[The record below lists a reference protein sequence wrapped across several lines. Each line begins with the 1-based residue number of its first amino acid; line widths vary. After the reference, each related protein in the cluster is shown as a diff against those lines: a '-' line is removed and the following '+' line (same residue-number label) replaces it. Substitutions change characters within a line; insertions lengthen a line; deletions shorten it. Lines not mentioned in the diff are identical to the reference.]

1 MRSASGRCVPGEV
14 CESGGSGG
22 VESKRLTDAAS
33 FGAALRMTQKASDSP
48 CHSRAKR
55 RIPVLCRVPVAPSL
69 GSSRASG
76 ALRFA
81 RLSQI
86 ESKLHSHQV
95 FHLRPKRRL
104 ELCYTR
110 TRDKR

>member
-1 MRSASGRCVPGEV
+1 
-14 CESGGSGG
+14 
-22 VESKRLTDAAS
+22 
-33 FGAALRMTQKASDSP
+33 MTQKASDSP

-69 GSSRASG
+69 GSGRASG

-104 ELCYTR
+104 DLCYTR
-110 TRDKR
+110 TRDSGKHSSPHSKGGITCKRFATSPDEFVFRPLPLLSCY